1 MTTNDTEYMRNYQRW
16 RRNPDKYPDPRKRNV
31 KVSLQKDVKID
42 INSLHPPKTK
52 GHVGEPDVIG
62 TPLKRERVFESPTP
76 PPIVSEISEK
86 VTHSISPYME
96 NGQGVQNDSK
106 LAIGKHFKTDA
117 IRTSFQLLT
126 GASIRGNPEIVIE
139 RMIEFLED
147 HEPILFK
154 NKWYWRKRNDYLSCM

>member
-1 MTTNDTEYMRNYQRW
+1 MTTNDTEYMRDYQRW
-16 RRNPDKYPDPRKRNV
+16 RRNPNKYPDPRKRNV
-31 KVSLQKDVKID
+31 KISLQKDVKID
-42 INSLHPPKTK
+42 RDSLH
-52 GHVGEPDVIG
+52 
-62 TPLKRERVFESPTP
+62 P